1 MPDNMKVHARF
12 KQLVLVLSYEGTNY
26 HGIQYAG
33 ANVPTV
39 TREVVRALQQTG
51 MCPRRA
57 GGHLLPVDREPNPA
71 PYNFTMMSRTDAQV
85 HACRS
90 VVALAANSLEP
101 ATVHPSGHVPEVVD
115 RLNAALPDDIRVL
128 SAVRCPA
135 GLPARNDISNR
146 RYEMHVPLASLLPDA
161 AASAVR
167 QWPLALAAARSG
179 RLEVSTSSFDPEEPL
194 AAPVPALGS
203 RVAYPKESL
212 TAAEER
218 AISRF
223 REALSQLVGWND
235 FHNFT
240 DKRSRSDGVRWRRH
254 GQRRLGEEWVR
265 FPPAY
270 YDRVSPGGVRGP
282 AGAGAGADGGAS
294 GPGLAARAAA
304 SAAGAADAGVH
315 GVAADGTTH
324 VEGDEDVF
332 GATDAS
338 GGTDAHAPGAY
349 ADDRGGPAEG
359 VEGGGGG
366 NGRLGGRGGRR
377 RRAPTDLRERLKDK
391 PRSLPDPSPVRD
403 SSGRLQNQHDNWK
416 DWPEEAWSYGMRGW
430 ATDKG
435 MRRCVTRCSAEDPVV
450 FVAADAAGA
459 AQAAAADRAAEQ
471 AADALDVPEGG
482 WAGARAR
489 GYQGVSLRHLVIPD
503 VRQLSPGSAGD
514 FRSTGN
520 DGSAG
525 SGGPPPVGCP
535 EDVSLP
541 VLRVRVEGSSF
552 ILHQIRSMVGLA
564 AWVARGEGSL
574 EDLSPSDVRA
584 FLDLPRAPTLPL
596 APASTLILRDMELG
610 AHLPAVMQP
619 QPPLHPWPR
628 GEDGATA
635 RASSL
640 EPVTGPK
647 ALSAHL
653 ASIAR
658 GETPLPPLPSAS
670 GSAEDDVVPG
680 SLRAAAALLPPK
692 IHLLPPAAAEPEA
705 EFFRRR
711 LQPRIAGM
719 STALLHTARIQALLD
734 ALKHR
739 AVTLQSWSEGLCED
753 SLALERALRLAV
765 PAAPHGR
772 MLSPADAGRLSMPA
786 DADDARP
793 DDDPSPD
800 ALMRP
805 WTAIHPP
812 PASPPHGGFTDA
824 ARERLADSPV
834 ELAAKL
840 LAPPSLGGRAAPDA
854 LDEFLALQ
862 AATADGASYEDGS
875 PVLAP
880 PPAPHQR
887 DEAFAEAMAALGVA
901 LPALPDRSDVDG
913 ASLAAGQPC
922 GPASPTAPAAAAE
935 RGAVPEEGSADS
947 AGLRR
952 GWVGSRSAP
961 DPADRLPLVPR
972 ARPVSALE
980 AALCVANGVTSVSRL
995 VNSRRVRLS
1004 FPGFAVSLA
1013 ALPADDLTLLRR
1025 NAAAYA
1031 AASAPRHIELAQ
1043 QRFDA
1048 QRACAEELL
1057 GREAVELCLA
1067 LRDGVLEAEASPAL
1081 AAGSD
1086 LQSPLGPDPELIHPI
1101 RDAPT
1106 LASGGVRA
1114 ECGYSIPR
1122 VLRSP
1127 SPPTPPPADAAA
1139 SSSSSS
1145 SSSSSPP
1152 GALAGPAAGHLAPDA
1167 AAPLLPRHL
1176 PVALRAALGLH
1187 GTALQ
1192 CVVRAAA
1199 LRVAGGVWPLL
1210 APAEA
1215 YVRLVEA
1222 EGPWALVEEGLMA
1235 GVVQSAI
1242 DAAAITPPPEP
1253 ETAGASTDEDGAA
1266 SDSDGGGSL
1275 LDEDEEALQQ
1285 HKLKSLPGRAAL
1297 EERLQALQEAA
1308 ASDRR

>member
-1 MPDNMKVHARF
+1 M
-12 KQLVLVLSYEGTNY
+12 
-26 HGIQYAG
+26 
-33 ANVPTV
+33 

-71 PYNFTMMSRTDAQV
+71 PYGFTMMSRTDAQV

-101 ATVHPSGHVPEVVD
+101 AQVHPSGHVPEIVD

-146 RYEMHVPLASLLPDA
+146 RYEMHVPLASILPDA
-161 AASAVR
+161 PAEAVR

-179 RLEVSTSSFDPEEPL
+179 QLQVSTSTFDSEEPL

-212 TAAEER
+212 TAAEET
-218 AISRF
+218 AILRF
-223 REALSQLVGWND
+223 REALSQLIGWND

-254 GQRRLGEEWVR
+254 GRRDLGEEWVR

-270 YDRVSPGGVRGP
+270 YDR
-282 AGAGAGADGGAS
+282 AGAAAAAAAPGAADGGTA

-304 SAAGAADAGVH
+304 SVAGVGDAGGTGLDNSGSADVDGEEDAFGGMGVSAGADDA
-315 GVAADGTTH
+315 
-324 VEGDEDVF
+324 
-332 GATDAS
+332 
-338 GGTDAHAPGAY
+338 APGGFE
-349 ADDRGGPAEG
+349 DDRGGLSSG
-359 VEGGGGG
+359 STSSK
-366 NGRLGGRGGRR
+366 RGGRGGRR

-403 SSGRLQNQHDNWK
+403 STGRLHNQHDNWK

-435 MRRCVTRCSAEDPVV
+435 MRRCVTKCSADDPVV
-450 FVAADAAGA
+450 FVAADTAGA
-459 AQAAAADRAAEQ
+459 AQRAAADRAADQ

-482 WAGARAR
+482 WAHARAR
-489 GYQGVSLRHLVIPD
+489 GYAGVQLRHLVIPD

-514 FRSTGN
+514 FTSTSS

-541 VLRVRVEGSSF
+541 TLRVRVEGSSF

-574 EDLSPSDVRA
+574 GDLSPSDVRA

-610 AHLPAVMQP
+610 SHLPAVMQP

-628 GEDGATA
+628 GEDGATDF
-635 RASSL
+635 ASNQ

-647 ALSAHL
+647 ALATHL

-658 GETPLPPLPSAS
+658 GETPLPPLPTSS
-670 GSAEDDVVPG
+670 GSADDHDVVLH

-692 IHLLPPAAAEPEA
+692 IHLLPPAAAKPEA

-719 STALLHTARIQALLD
+719 STALLHTARVQALLD

-739 AVTLQSWSEGLCED
+739 AITLQSWSEGLCKD
-753 SLALERALRLAV
+753 DAALDRALRLAV
-765 PAAPHGR
+765 PAAAHGG
-772 MLSPADAGRLSMPA
+772 MLSTADAGRLSMLA
-786 DADDARP
+786 DADDVRP
-793 DDDPSPD
+793 GDDPCPD

-805 WTAIHPP
+805 WTAIQPP
-812 PASPPHGGFTDA
+812 PGTLPNGGFTDQ
-824 ARERLADSPV
+824 ARDRLAHSPV
-834 ELAAKL
+834 ELGSML
-840 LAPPSLGGRAAPDA
+840 LAPPSLGGRAVSDS

-862 AATADGASYEDGS
+862 AASADGSAYEDGS
-875 PVLAP
+875 PRLAP
-880 PPAPHQR
+880 PTPPDQR
-887 DEAFAEAMAALGVA
+887 DKAFATALAELGVDM
-901 LPALPDRSDVDG
+901 PALPERSDVDD
-913 ASLAAGQPC
+913 ASLSIGQPD
-922 GPASPTAPAAAAE
+922 GSADPASSVAGSAGGAGAGAGAA
-935 RGAVPEEGSADS
+935 ADS

-980 AALCVANGVTSVSRL
+980 AALCVANGVTSMSRL

-1004 FPGFAVSLA
+1004 FPGFAVSLT
-1013 ALPADDLTLLRR
+1013 ALPEEDVNLIRS
-1025 NAAAYA
+1025 NAEAYA
-1031 AASAPRHIELAQ
+1031 AASAPRHIELAR

-1048 QRACAEELL
+1048 QRECSEALL

-1081 AAGSD
+1081 SAGSFV
-1086 LQSPLGPDPELIHPI
+1086 QSPLGPDPELVHPT
-1101 RDAPT
+1101 RDMPT
-1106 LASGGVRA
+1106 LATGGVRA

-1127 SPPTPPPADAAA
+1127 SPPTPPPTGQADAEAA
-1139 SSSSSS
+1139 SWPSSSTSAAATSS
-1145 SSSSSPP
+1145 
-1152 GALAGPAAGHLAPDA
+1152 AGFATGHIAPDA

-1176 PVALRAALGLH
+1176 PVALRAAVGLH

-1222 EGPWALVEEGLMA
+1222 EGPWALVEEGLVA

-1242 DAAAITPPPEP
+1242 DAAAIAPPPQP
-1253 ETAGASTDEDGAA
+1253 MSADGSADQDGD
-1266 SDSDGGGSL
+1266 SDSDGGQSQ
-1275 LDEDEEALQQ
+1275 LDEDEEALQV

-1297 EERLQALQEAA
+1297 EARLDAMQETAA
-1308 ASDRR
+1308 DRR